1 MEFGWGDGKSILYII
16 LTENPAGKQRLR
28 KAITRFK
35 DSRTVY
41 FKQ

>member
-1 MEFGWGDGKSILYII
+1 MEFGWGDEESILYRI
-16 LTENPAGKQRLR
+16 LTGRPAGKRSLR
-28 KAITRFK
+28 KPITRFK